1 MSIITDTT
9 IAIAALGL
17 SMSTIDTIC
26 LSRLEAKSVERTSTL
41 FGGDYSEEREGLLKR
56 LWRLYCELAA
66 KRRSRLALGEM
77 SDWQLKDIG
86 VSGKDARQESAV
98 PFWR

>member
-17 SMSTIDTIC
+17 SMSTINTIC
-26 LSRLEAKSVERTSTL
+26 LSRAEAKSVERTSTL
-41 FGGDYSEEREGLLKR
+41 LGGDYSDERESLLKR
-56 LWRLYCELAA
+56 LWGLYCELAA
-66 KRRSRLALGEM
+66 KRRGRMALGEM
-77 SDWQLKDIG
+77 SDWQLRDIG
-86 VSGKDARQESAV
+86 VSEKDARQESTV

>member
-26 LSRLEAKSVERTSTL
+26 LSRVEAKSTKSASTL
-41 FGGDYSEEREGLLKR
+41 FGGDYSEERESLLKR
-56 LWRLYCELAA
+56 LWGFYCELAA

-86 VSGKDARQESAV
+86 VNEKDARQESAV

>member
-1 MSIITDTT
+1 MSIITKTT

-26 LSRLEAKSVERTSTL
+26 LSRPGAKSVACSSAL
-41 FGGDYSEEREGLLKR
+41 LGGDYSQQRESVLRR
-56 LWRLYCELAA
+56 LWGFYCELAA
-66 KRRSRLALGEM
+66 KRRGRLALGEM

-86 VSGKDARQESAV
+86 VSAKDARQQSIV